1 MGVQGEHDGL
11 ILVRAI
17 VGLGIVLNASFA
29 PSWVVIICKV
39 MKIHVLFTLVKEG
52 AIIVSSSWPNSI

>member
-1 MGVQGEHDGL
+1 
-11 ILVRAI
+11 
-17 VGLGIVLNASFA
+17 
-29 PSWVVIICKV
+29 